1 MTGLVFA
8 GARLVFSTKE
18 RTTMTKKTQLDH
30 LKASDRREVLT
41 ALRDKVAET
50 IDKSESGRDI
60 AALSRRMIEIIDE
73 LDKLIEESGDPLD
86 AARKS
91 MGK

>member
-1 MTGLVFA
+1 
-8 GARLVFSTKE
+8 
-18 RTTMTKKTQLDH
+18 MTKKTQLDH

-50 IDKSESGRDI
+50 IDKSDSGRDI

-73 LDKLIEESGDPLD
+73 LDKLAEESGDPLD

>member
-1 MTGLVFA
+1 
-8 GARLVFSTKE
+8 
-18 RTTMTKKTQLDH
+18 MTKKTQLDH

-41 ALRDKVAET
+41 ALRDKVADT

-73 LDKLIEESGDPLD
+73 LDKLAEESGDPLD

>member
-1 MTGLVFA
+1 
-8 GARLVFSTKE
+8 
-18 RTTMTKKTQLDH
+18 MTKKTQLDH
-30 LKASDRREVLT
+30 LKSSDRREVLT

>member
-1 MTGLVFA
+1 MT
-8 GARLVFSTKE
+8 R
-18 RTTMTKKTQLDH
+18 KTQLDH

-41 ALRDKVAET
+41 ALRDKVADT

-73 LDKLIEESGDPLD
+73 LDKLAEESGDPLD

>member
-1 MTGLVFA
+1 
-8 GARLVFSTKE
+8 
-18 RTTMTKKTQLDH
+18 MTKKTQLDH

-50 IDKSESGRDI
+50 IDKSDSGRDI

-73 LDKLIEESGDPLD
+73 LDKLAEESGDPLD

-91 MGK
+91 MDK

>member
-1 MTGLVFA
+1 
-8 GARLVFSTKE
+8 
-18 RTTMTKKTQLDH
+18 MTKKTQLDH

-73 LDKLIEESGDPLD
+73 LDKLAEESGDPLD

>member
-1 MTGLVFA
+1 
-8 GARLVFSTKE
+8 
-18 RTTMTKKTQLDH
+18 MTKKTQLDH

>member
-1 MTGLVFA
+1 
-8 GARLVFSTKE
+8 
-18 RTTMTKKTQLDH
+18 MTKKTQLDH

-50 IDKSESGRDI
+50 IDKSDSGRDI

-73 LDKLIEESGDPLD
+73 LDKLLEESGDPLD

>member
-1 MTGLVFA
+1 
-8 GARLVFSTKE
+8 
-18 RTTMTKKTQLDH
+18 MTKRTQLDH

-41 ALRDKVAET
+41 ALRDKVADT

-73 LDKLIEESGDPLD
+73 LDKLAEESGDPLD

>member
-1 MTGLVFA
+1 
-8 GARLVFSTKE
+8 
-18 RTTMTKKTQLDH
+18 MTKKTQLDH
-30 LKASDRREVLT
+30 LKASDRREALT

-60 AALSRRMIEIIDE
+60 AALSRRMIEIINE

>member
-1 MTGLVFA
+1 
-8 GARLVFSTKE
+8 
-18 RTTMTKKTQLDH
+18 MTKKTQLDH

-41 ALRDKVAET
+41 ALRDKVADT

-73 LDKLIEESGDPLD
+73 LDKLVEESGDPLD